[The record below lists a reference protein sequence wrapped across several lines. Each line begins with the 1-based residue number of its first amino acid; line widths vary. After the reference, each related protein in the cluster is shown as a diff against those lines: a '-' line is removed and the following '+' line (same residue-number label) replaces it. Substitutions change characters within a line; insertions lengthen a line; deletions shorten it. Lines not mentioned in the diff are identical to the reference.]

1 MMARAQLMSWFI
13 GASAVIGCLV
23 VTSCAATALP
33 PPVSKK
39 VLSLDRS
46 AEYVGSCPRDF
57 VPGPR
62 GAGFRYADSKLACC
76 LLDKSLAY
84 IEFLYRYKDM
94 FRSAL

>member
-1 MMARAQLMSWFI
+1 M
-13 GASAVIGCLV
+13 
-23 VTSCAATALP
+23 
-33 PPVSKK
+33 
-39 VLSLDRS
+39 DRS

-84 IEFLYRYKDM
+84 IEFLYRYKDT
-94 FRSAL
+94 FRSALC